1 MCIRDSTKVEG
12 KMAVLFQGDA
22 SYETGDGNV
31 AGARHRAIM
40 QEKGWEYVYDDVD
53 ETYPP
58 FVRD

>member
-1 MCIRDSTKVEG
+1 M
-12 KMAVLFQGDA
+12 VLFKGCG
-22 SYETGDGNV
+22 YETGDGSV

-40 QEKGWEYVYDDVD
+40 QGMGWEYVYDDVD

>member
-1 MCIRDSTKVEG
+1 
-12 KMAVLFQGDA
+12 MAVLFQGDA